1 MTHRSYSLCQQAS
14 SGQDGA
20 SKNIYMTSTTKTR
33 NENNNMRTITR
44 TATESSTGVF
54 ANIYTK
60 TSCHL
65 RRQINSHFKGKSVI
79 SLKEQC
85 HEMNIFFRGL

>member
-14 SGQDGA
+14 SGQGGA
-20 SKNIYMTSTTKTR
+20 SKNIYMTSTTKK
-33 NENNNMRTITR
+33 NEKNNMRTITR

-60 TSCHL
+60 TSSHL
-65 RRQINSHFKGKSVI
+65 RRQN
-79 SLKEQC
+79 L
-85 HEMNIFFRGL
+85 